1 MGATM
6 NDKIVF
12 LTMVH
17 SPAEKTGAKLLIQ
30 SLRQFGREMSQC
42 PFWIFETDQAH
53 GSCTDLIPLN
63 VEVFQLE
70 ENNATK
76 HYIFSSKVSAC
87 HQAERMAPPKT
98 KALVWMDTNCL
109 IVQPPLLF
117 DLGDSFDA
125 AVRPVHIRNV
135 GLTRKDP
142 LDEYW
147 RGVYSAIGMDDLP
160 GAVDSFVDG
169 QHLRPY
175 FNSHAFAINPALGLM
190 RKWSEKF
197 DSLVCDRDF
206 QKRAC
211 KDDLHQI
218 FLFQAI
224 LSALLATSI
233 PSERLRILPTTYN
246 YPYNLHD
253 RVPARK
259 RAQSLNEL
267 VCFTYEDRVIQPDA
281 VTDIQI
287 HEPLRSWL
295 KNWE

>member
-1 MGATM
+1 MDATM
-6 NDKIVF
+6 NDNIVF

-17 SPAEKTGAKLLIQ
+17 SPTEKIGAKLLLQ
-30 SLRQFGREMSQC
+30 SLRQFGGEISQC
-42 PFWIFETDQAH
+42 PFWILESEEAH
-53 GSCTDLIPLN
+53 GFCTDLIPLN
-63 VEVFQLE
+63 VEVFPLE
-70 ENNATK
+70 VNDAAK

-87 HQAERMAPPKT
+87 YQAERMAST
-98 KALVWMDTNCL
+98 ATRSMIWMDTNCL

-117 DLGDSFDA
+117 DLGDSSDA

-135 GLTRKDP
+135 GLTREDP
-142 LDEYW
+142 IDQYW
-147 RGVYSAIGMDDLP
+147 RGVYSAIGVDDLS

-175 FNSHAFAINPALGLM
+175 FNSHAFAFNPALGLM
-190 RKWSEKF
+190 CKWSEKF
-197 DSLVCDRDF
+197 ESLVSNSDF
-206 QKRAC
+206 QKRTC

-224 LSALLATSI
+224 LSVLLATSI

-253 RVPARK
+253 RVPADK
-259 RAQSLNEL
+259 RAHSLNEL
-267 VCFTYEDRVIQPDA
+267 VCFTYEDRNIQPDEI
-281 VTDIQI
+281 TDIQI
-287 HEPLRSWL
+287 HEPLHSWL

>member
-1 MGATM
+1 MHD
-6 NDKIVF
+6 NIIF

-17 SPAEKTGAKLLIQ
+17 SPAEKIGAKLLIQ
-30 SLRQFGREMSQC
+30 SLRQFGGEMRYC
-42 PFWIFETDQAH
+42 PFWLFESDMAQ

-63 VEVFQLE
+63 VEVFSLE
-70 ENNATK
+70 ANNATK

-87 HQAERMAPPKT
+87 HQAEKMAPPAT
-98 KALVWMDTNCL
+98 RVIIWMDTNCL
-109 IVQPPLLF
+109 IVQPPLVF
-117 DLGDSFDA
+117 DLGDTFDA

-135 GLTRKDP
+135 GLTREDP
-142 LDEYW
+142 IDQYW
-147 RGVYSAIGMDDLP
+147 RGVYSAIGVDDIP

-169 QHLRPY
+169 QRLRPY

-197 DSLVCDRDF
+197 ESLVSDRDF
-206 QKRAC
+206 QEHAC

-224 LSALLATSI
+224 LSAMLATSI
-233 PSERLRILPTTYN
+233 PSERLQILPATYN

-253 RVPARK
+253 RVPTGK
-259 RAQSLNEL
+259 RAQSFNEL
-267 VCFTYEDRVIQPDA
+267 VCFTYEDRVIQPDT

>member
-1 MGATM
+1 MH
-6 NDKIVF
+6 NNIIF

-17 SPAEKTGAKLLIQ
+17 SPAEKIGAKLLIQ
-30 SLRQFGREMSQC
+30 SLRQFGGEMSQC
-42 PFWIFETDQAH
+42 PIWLFESDKTH
-53 GSCTDLIPLN
+53 GSCRDLIPLK
-63 VEVFQLE
+63 VEVFSLE
-70 ENNATK
+70 ANDATK

-87 HQAERMAPPKT
+87 YQAEKMVPPAT
-98 KALVWMDTNCL
+98 RSIIWIDTNCL

-117 DLGDSFDA
+117 NLDDSFDA

-142 LDEYW
+142 IDHYW
-147 RGVYSAIGMDDLP
+147 RGVYSAVGEDDLS

-169 QHLRPY
+169 QRLRPY
-175 FNSHAFAINPALGLM
+175 FNSHAFAVNPELGLM
-190 RKWSEKF
+190 CIWSEKF
-197 DSLVCDRDF
+197 ESLVSDRDF
-206 QKRAC
+206 QTRAC

-224 LSALLATSI
+224 LSALLAASI
-233 PSERLRILPTTYN
+233 PSDRLRILPTTYN
-246 YPYNLHD
+246 YPYNLHG
-253 RVPARK
+253 RVPADK

-267 VCFTYEDRVIQPDA
+267 VCFTYEDRTIQPDG

-295 KNWE
+295 KNGE

>member
-1 MGATM
+1 MHD
-6 NDKIVF
+6 NIIF

-17 SPAEKTGAKLLIQ
+17 SPTEKIGAKLLIQ
-30 SLRQFGREMSQC
+30 SLRQFGGKMSQC
-42 PFWIFETDQAH
+42 PFWLFESDKVQ

-63 VEVFQLE
+63 VEVFPLE

-87 HQAERMAPPKT
+87 HQAEKMASPKT
-98 KALVWMDTNCL
+98 KTLIWMDTNCL

-117 DLGDSFDA
+117 DLGDTFDA

-142 LDEYW
+142 IDQYW
-147 RGVYSAIGMDDLP
+147 RGIYYAIGVDDLP

-175 FNSHAFAINPALGLM
+175 FNSHAFAVNPALGLM
-190 RKWSEKF
+190 CKWSEKF
-197 DSLVCDRDF
+197 ESLVSDRDF
-206 QKRAC
+206 QERAC
-211 KDDLHQI
+211 KDDFHQI

-224 LSALLATSI
+224 LSALLAASI

-253 RVPARK
+253 RVPTDK
-259 RAQSLNEL
+259 RAQSFNES
-267 VCFTYEDRVIQPDA
+267 VCFTYEDRTIQPDE

>member
-1 MGATM
+1 MHD
-6 NDKIVF
+6 NIIF

-17 SPAEKTGAKLLIQ
+17 SPTEKIGAKLLIQ
-30 SLRQFGREMSQC
+30 SLRQFGGKMSQC
-42 PFWIFETDQAH
+42 PFWLFESDKVQ

-63 VEVFQLE
+63 VEVFPLE

-87 HQAERMAPPKT
+87 HQAEKMASPKT
-98 KALVWMDTNCL
+98 KTLIWMDTNCL

-117 DLGDSFDA
+117 DLGDTFDA

-142 LDEYW
+142 IDQYW
-147 RGVYSAIGMDDLP
+147 RGIYYAIGVDDLP
-160 GAVDSFVDG
+160 GAVDSFVDDK
-169 QHLRPY
+169 HLRPY
-175 FNSHAFAINPALGLM
+175 FNSHAFAVNPALGLM
-190 RKWSEKF
+190 CKWSEKF
-197 DSLVCDRDF
+197 ESLVSDRDF
-206 QKRAC
+206 QERAC
-211 KDDLHQI
+211 KDDFHQI

-224 LSALLATSI
+224 LSALLAASI

-253 RVPARK
+253 RVPTDK
-259 RAQSLNEL
+259 RAQSFNES
-267 VCFTYEDRVIQPDA
+267 VCFTYEDRTIQPDE

>member
-1 MGATM
+1 M
-6 NDKIVF
+6 NNNIIF

-17 SPAEKTGAKLLIQ
+17 SAAEKIGAKLLIQ
-30 SLRQFGREMSQC
+30 SLRQFGGEMSQC
-42 PFWIFETDQAH
+42 PFWLFESDKAH

-63 VEVFQLE
+63 VEVFPLE
-70 ENNATK
+70 ANNATK
-76 HYIFSSKVSAC
+76 HYIFSRKVSAC
-87 HQAERMAPPKT
+87 HQAENMALPKT
-98 KALVWMDTNCL
+98 KSLVWMDTNCL

-117 DLGDSFDA
+117 GLGDSFDA

-135 GLTRKDP
+135 GLTRQGPVDK
-142 LDEYW
+142 YW
-147 RGVYSAIGMDDLP
+147 RGVYSAIGVEDLP
-160 GAVDSFVDG
+160 SAVDSFVDG

-175 FNSHAFAINPALGLM
+175 FNSHAFAIDPVLGLM
-190 RKWSEKF
+190 CKWSEKF
-197 DSLVCDRDF
+197 ESMVGDRDF
-206 QKRAC
+206 QERAC

-224 LSALLATSI
+224 LSALLATFI

-246 YPYNLHD
+246 YPYNLHG
-253 RVPARK
+253 RIPAEK

-267 VCFTYEDRVIQPDA
+267 VCFTYEDRTIQPDG
-281 VTDIQI
+281 VTDTQI